1 MGNYTNNDIG
11 KMLEK
16 LLKVQEQK
24 DWVCE
29 EKFSEATGLKS
40 VEQLRYF
47 RKKNPTL
54 VRVRAQGSVDT
65 LDRTVNRGF
74 LYNLTGWYELHKPI
88 GAIESHPL

>member
-29 EKFSEATGLKS
+29 KAFSEATGLDTTEK
-40 VEQLRYF
+40 LRHF
-47 RKKNPTL
+47 RRSHPDL
-54 VRVRAQGSVDT
+54 VKARIQGKVDT
-65 LDRTVNRGF
+65 RDRTVNRGF
-74 LYNLTGWYELHKPI
+74 IYNLTGWYELHKPI
-88 GAIESHPL
+88 GAVA